1 MATHSNTRAWRIPR
15 TEEPGYRPW
24 DHKELDTTVQLT
36 LSQTLQLIRG
46 QKIEGIKEQ
55 HRGSREKEVGRGV

>member
-1 MATHSNTRAWRIPR
+1 MISGFPGGSVVKNPTMHHSNTRAWRIPR

-36 LSQTLQLIRG
+36 FTFG
-46 QKIEGIKEQ
+46 YYKNF
-55 HRGSREKEVGRGV
+55 